1 MAFKQYT
8 EMIVREIG
16 QVFDRMDEASVR
28 PLLEAIKSHDRIFLL
43 GGGRE
48 GLSTRAF
55 AMRLMHLGKEAH
67 WIWDDT
73 TPSINPG
80 DLLICACGAA
90 DCGHQNHIVK
100 MAKQAGGDIA
110 LLAAT
115 NSGYMIQFADIV
127 TVVPAH
133 AYRATGDFVKSEQL
147 MGNLFEQI
155 LFLLYDA
162 LVMVLREELGISR
175 EAMVARHSNV
185 E

>member
-1 MAFKQYT
+1 
-8 EMIVREIG
+8 
-16 QVFDRMDEASVR
+16 
-28 PLLEAIKSHDRIFLL
+28 
-43 GGGRE
+43 
-48 GLSTRAF
+48 
-55 AMRLMHLGKEAH
+55 
-67 WIWDDT
+67 
-73 TPSINPG
+73 
-80 DLLICACGAA
+80 
-90 DCGHQNHIVK
+90 

-175 EAMVARHSNV
+175 EAMVARHRNV